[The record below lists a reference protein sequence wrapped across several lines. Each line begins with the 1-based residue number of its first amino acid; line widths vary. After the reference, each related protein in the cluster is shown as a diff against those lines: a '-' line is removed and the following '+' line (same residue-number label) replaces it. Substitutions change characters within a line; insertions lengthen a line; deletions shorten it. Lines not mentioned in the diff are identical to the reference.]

1 MTPMRIHFIGTGDAF
16 GSGGRGQ
23 TCIRIETPS
32 ARVLLDCGATALEGL
47 SRAGI
52 ATNTIDAVIVS
63 HLHGDHFGG
72 LPFFLLEAQLHSRR
86 SRPLLIAGPPGVQ
99 ARVRAAQEVLFPGS
113 SGMDY
118 RFRTDFVELP
128 ERRPMDICGL
138 QVTAYPV
145 SHGSGAPSFALR
157 VEHGGRVFAY
167 SGDAE
172 WSDSLPEAANGADLF
187 VCEAYFFDKPM
198 KYHLNYRTLLEHRS
212 SLNCRRLL
220 MTHMSADLLAR
231 LSEVE
236 LETAADGL
244 VVDL

>member
-1 MTPMRIHFIGTGDAF
+1 MRIHFIGTGDAF

-23 TCIRIETPS
+23 TCIRIETPR
-32 ARVLLDCGATALEGL
+32 AQVLLDCGATALEGMN
-47 SRAGI
+47 RAGI
-52 ATNTIDAVIVS
+52 ATNTIDAVLVS

-86 SRPLLIAGPPGVQ
+86 SRPLLIAGPPGVE

-113 SGMDY
+113 SGMAY
-118 RFRTDFVELP
+118 RFRTDFIELT
-128 ERRPMDICGL
+128 ERRPADICGL
-138 QVTAYPV
+138 HVTAFPV
-145 SHGSGAPSFALR
+145 THASGAPSYALR
-157 VEHGGRVFAY
+157 VERGGLIFAY

-172 WSDSLPEAANGADLF
+172 WSDSLSEAADGADLF
-187 VCEAYFFDKPM
+187 VCEAYFFDKLM
-198 KYHLNYRTLLEHRS
+198 KYHLSYCTLMEHRPE
-212 SLNCRRLL
+212 LNCRRILL
-220 MTHMSADLLAR
+220 THMSTDLLAR